1 MANEEKVLVFSP
13 AKFILKWI
21 FALGAAIYFALSS
34 SSDNSLLYKIAMG
47 GVMFVLFYFVAS
59 LFGFSLRAT
68 GNYIVA
74 AVLFVILFVLLVFA
88 ESYIMGLGK
97 AAQLIGGIV
106 IVAGLI
112 WLPINDIRKA
122 VLYIKNTV

>member
-21 FALGAAIYFALSS
+21 FALGAAIYFAAAS
-34 SSDNSLLYKIAMG
+34 SSDNSILYKIAMG

-97 AAQLIGGIV
+97 TAQLIGGIV
-106 IVAGLI
+106 IIVGLI
-112 WLPINDIRKA
+112 WLPINDMRKA
-122 VLYIKNTV
+122 ILYIKNTV

>member
-21 FALGAAIYFALSS
+21 FALGAAIYFAMSS

-74 AVLFVILFVLLVFA
+74 AVLFIILFVLLVFA

>member
-74 AVLFVILFVLLVFA
+74 AVLFIILFVLLVFA